1 MTVVF
6 AHSITS
12 LDHLSSTRVDEQIP
26 QNGQKSSLR
35 ERVGLG
41 LLLSLRHDLNCASA
55 GLSVGGPEH
64 RGGSSKM
71 SSVDRNVMV

>member
-1 MTVVF
+1 MGRPTN
-6 AHSITS
+6 
-12 LDHLSSTRVDEQIP
+12 SSKRT
-26 QNGQKSSLR
+26 GSLR

-71 SSVDRNVMV
+71 SSVDRNVLYGLKCEMFRVTG